1 MSWEK
6 RRVRIM
12 RWNLQVTTW
21 ILLIFGIGAVI
32 EAIWYKL
39 PLISVIGGLI
49 VIGQALMTFA
59 YIDEQGKKK

>member
-1 MSWEK
+1 
-6 RRVRIM
+6 M